1 MNKIN
6 LFTAMS
12 GNKPY
17 ASNSIKQQNADSY
30 KLVPL
35 GTNSSG
41 LKPKE
46 EQESGRDLMKAYL
59 GLD

>member
-1 MNKIN
+1 MGKVN
-6 LFTAMS
+6 LFS
-12 GNKPY
+12 GNGSNPY
-17 ASNSIKQQNADSY
+17 ASNSIRQQNADSY

-35 GTNSSG
+35 GTNPSG

-46 EQESGRDLMKAYL
+46 GMESGRDLMKSYL

>member
-1 MNKIN
+1 MNKVN
-6 LFTAMS
+6 LFSAMS

-17 ASNSIKQQNADSY
+17 ASNSIKQQNQDPY

-35 GTNSSG
+35 GTNPSG
-41 LKPKE
+41 LKSKE
-46 EQESGRDLMKAYL
+46 PESGRDLMKAYL